1 MRVTVRIP
9 SSVDLFFELRQSDQT
24 SLEEGFVE
32 EGGNQHFFFA
42 HVFALKRPEIDLQ
55 ENILY
60 LQSLSFCKQRLS
72 SYND

>member
-9 SSVDLFFELRQSDQT
+9 SSLDFFFELRQSDQT

-42 HVFALKRPEIDLQ
+42 HVFALKRPAIDLSAITQ
-55 ENILY
+55 F
-60 LQSLSFCKQRLS
+60 Q
-72 SYND
+72 